1 MKKISVGRNFM
12 RREDT
17 MAIRIESLAKALG
30 VSTEISEEDFQ
41 EASKIFEENNFLES
55 IDVACNVIIAGRVL
69 ERISELA
76 QKVDKL

>member
-1 MKKISVGRNFM
+1 
-12 RREDT
+12 

-30 VSTEISEEDFQ
+30 VFTEISEEDFQ

-55 IDVACNVIIAGRVL
+55 IDVACNIIIAGRVL
-69 ERISELA
+69 ERISELT

>member
-1 MKKISVGRNFM
+1 
-12 RREDT
+12 

-55 IDVACNVIIAGRVL
+55 IDVACNIIIAGRVL

>member
-1 MKKISVGRNFM
+1 V
-12 RREDT
+12 
-17 MAIRIESLAKALG
+17 AIRIESLAKALG

-55 IDVACNVIIAGRVL
+55 IDVACNIIIAGRVL
-69 ERISELA
+69 ERISELT

>member
-1 MKKISVGRNFM
+1 
-12 RREDT
+12 

-30 VSTEISEEDFQ
+30 VSIEISEEDFQ

-55 IDVACNVIIAGRVL
+55 IDVACNIIIAGRVL
-69 ERISELA
+69 ERISELT

>member
-1 MKKISVGRNFM
+1 
-12 RREDT
+12 
-17 MAIRIESLAKALG
+17 MAIKIESLAKALG

-41 EASKIFEENNFLES
+41 EASKIFEENNFLEN
-55 IDVACNVIIAGRVL
+55 IGVACNIIIAGRVL

>member
-1 MKKISVGRNFM
+1 M
-12 RREDT
+12 RRKGT

-55 IDVACNVIIAGRVL
+55 IDVACNIIIAGRVL
-69 ERISELA
+69 ERISELT

>member
-1 MKKISVGRNFM
+1 M
-12 RREDT
+12 RRKGT

-55 IDVACNVIIAGRVL
+55 IDVACNIIIAGRVL

>member
-1 MKKISVGRNFM
+1 M
-12 RREDT
+12 RRKDT

>member
-1 MKKISVGRNFM
+1 MNAGKNFIE
-12 RREDT
+12 RKNT
-17 MAIRIESLAKALG
+17 MAIRIKSLAKALG

-55 IDVACNVIIAGRVL
+55 IDVACNIIIAGRVL
-69 ERISELA
+69 ERIKELA

>member
-1 MKKISVGRNFM
+1 MNAGKNLIERK
-12 RREDT
+12 DT
-17 MAIRIESLAKALG
+17 MAIRIKSLAKALG

-41 EASKIFEENNFLES
+41 EASKIFEENNFLEN
-55 IDVACNVIIAGRVL
+55 IDVACNIIIAGRVL

>member
-1 MKKISVGRNFM
+1 
-12 RREDT
+12 

-55 IDVACNVIIAGRVL
+55 IDVACNIIIAGRVL
-69 ERISELA
+69 ERISELT

>member
-1 MKKISVGRNFM
+1 
-12 RREDT
+12 

-41 EASKIFEENNFLES
+41 EASKILEENNFLEN
-55 IDVACNVIIAGRVL
+55 IDVACNIIIAGRVL

>member
-1 MKKISVGRNFM
+1 MKRK
-12 RREDT
+12 DT

>member
-1 MKKISVGRNFM
+1 M
-12 RREDT
+12 RRKDT

-55 IDVACNVIIAGRVL
+55 IDVACNIIIAGRVL

-76 QKVDKL
+76 QNVDKL

>member
-1 MKKISVGRNFM
+1 MKRKDI
-12 RREDT
+12 

-55 IDVACNVIIAGRVL
+55 IDVACNIIIAGRVL
-69 ERISELA
+69 ERISELT

>member
-1 MKKISVGRNFM
+1 MKRK
-12 RREDT
+12 DT
-17 MAIRIESLAKALG
+17 MAVRIESLAKALG

-55 IDVACNVIIAGRVL
+55 IDVACNIIIAGRVL

>member
-1 MKKISVGRNFM
+1 
-12 RREDT
+12 

-41 EASKIFEENNFLES
+41 EASKILEENNFLES
-55 IDVACNVIIAGRVL
+55 IDVACNIIIAGRVL

>member
-1 MKKISVGRNFM
+1 MS
-12 RREDT
+12 
-17 MAIRIESLAKALG
+17 IRIKPLAKALG

-55 IDVACNVIIAGRVL
+55 IDVACNIIIAGRVL
-69 ERISELA
+69 ERISELT

>member
-1 MKKISVGRNFM
+1 MRKKGTV
-12 RREDT
+12 
-17 MAIRIESLAKALG
+17 AIRIESLAKALG

-55 IDVACNVIIAGRVL
+55 IDVACNIIIAGRVL
-69 ERISELA
+69 ERISELT

>member
-1 MKKISVGRNFM
+1 
-12 RREDT
+12 

-55 IDVACNVIIAGRVL
+55 IDVACNIVIAGRVL
-69 ERISELA
+69 ERISELT

>member
-1 MKKISVGRNFM
+1 MNAGKSFIERNG
-12 RREDT
+12 T
-17 MAIRIESLAKALG
+17 MAIRIKSLAKALG

-41 EASKIFEENNFLES
+41 EASKIFEENNFLEN
-55 IDVACNVIIAGRVL
+55 IDVACNIIIAGRVL

>member
-1 MKKISVGRNFM
+1 MKRK
-12 RREDT
+12 DT

-55 IDVACNVIIAGRVL
+55 IDVACNIIIAGRVL
-69 ERISELA
+69 ERISELT

>member
-1 MKKISVGRNFM
+1 
-12 RREDT
+12 

-41 EASKIFEENNFLES
+41 EASKIFEENNFLEN
-55 IDVACNVIIAGRVL
+55 IDVACDIIIVGRVL

-76 QKVDKL
+76 KKVDKL

>member
-1 MKKISVGRNFM
+1 
-12 RREDT
+12 

>member
-1 MKKISVGRNFM
+1 
-12 RREDT
+12 
-17 MAIRIESLAKALG
+17 MAIRIEPLAKALG

>member
-1 MKKISVGRNFM
+1 MKRK
-12 RREDT
+12 DT

-55 IDVACNVIIAGRVL
+55 IDVACNIIIAGRVL